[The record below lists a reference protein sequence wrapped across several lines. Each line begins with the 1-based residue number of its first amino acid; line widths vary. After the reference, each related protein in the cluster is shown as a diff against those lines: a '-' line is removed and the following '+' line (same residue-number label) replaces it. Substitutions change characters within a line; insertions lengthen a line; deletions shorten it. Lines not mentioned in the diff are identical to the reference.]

1 MKRSFLLSI
10 ALFYCIAIFA
20 QNDLIIQS
28 NNKGLYLAHVVTP
41 KQNFYSIGRLYNVSP
56 KEIASFNNLD
66 MTKGL
71 VIGQTLM
78 IPLNSKNFNQSK
90 NSGRPVYYTVEEK
103 EGLYKISNK
112 NNKVLMANLRNWNKL
127 NNDNLSAGEK
137 LIVGYLVSP
146 QANNIIVANAVSLN
160 QAPQQVEPPLK
171 EDPKKDIA
179 IQKKETIE
187 KKDDI
192 IPQKEIQEKHINSMI
207 QKTSSTQSAVVDG
220 SGGYFRTQFDQQVKV
235 QPLKAEMTATA
246 GIFKTASGW
255 QDGKYYVLMDNID
268 PGTIVRVVNPS
279 NNRIVYA
286 KVLGSMNGIRQNQGY
301 DVRISNAAASALE
314 ISESDKFILKVLY

>member
-1 MKRSFLLSI
+1 
-10 ALFYCIAIFA
+10 
-20 QNDLIIQS
+20 
-28 NNKGLYLAHVVTP
+28 
-41 KQNFYSIGRLYNVSP
+41 
-56 KEIASFNNLD
+56 
-66 MTKGL
+66 
-71 VIGQTLM
+71 
-78 IPLNSKNFNQSK
+78 
-90 NSGRPVYYTVEEK
+90 
-103 EGLYKISNK
+103 
-112 NNKVLMANLRNWNKL
+112 
-127 NNDNLSAGEK
+127 
-137 LIVGYLVSP
+137 
-146 QANNIIVANAVSLN
+146 

>member
-112 NNKVLMANLRNWNKL
+112 NNKVLMANLRKWNKL

-146 QANNIIVANAVSLN
+146 QANNIIVANAVS
-160 QAPQQVEPPLK
+160 
-171 EDPKKDIA
+171 
-179 IQKKETIE
+179 
-187 KKDDI
+187 
-192 IPQKEIQEKHINSMI
+192 
-207 QKTSSTQSAVVDG
+207 
-220 SGGYFRTQFDQQVKV
+220 
-235 QPLKAEMTATA
+235 
-246 GIFKTASGW
+246 
-255 QDGKYYVLMDNID
+255 
-268 PGTIVRVVNPS
+268 
-279 NNRIVYA
+279 
-286 KVLGSMNGIRQNQGY
+286 
-301 DVRISNAAASALE
+301 
-314 ISESDKFILKVLY
+314 